1 MPLSLYSAYVQP
13 ILQLLY
19 PVPHVKALDTQR
31 GLHGHEHSFGDS
43 SGDQGPWTRAHAFFN
58 ISITPIEC
66 SIVCSRTLVDAY
78 FMPLLSTMPKNAQAS
93 ISAEDFVAVSVEG
106 EGLEAGQ
113 RVLELTSPLAMAG
126 M

>member
-1 MPLSLYSAYVQP
+1 MPLKFYSAYVQP

-19 PVPHVKALDTQR
+19 PTADATAQ
-31 GLHGHEHSFGDS
+31 GTNGHSQVDEDRPSGYS
-43 SGDQGPWTRAHAFFN
+43 SEGPWTSAHAFLN

-66 SIVCSRTLVDAY
+66 SIVCSKTLAAHY
-78 FMPLLSTMPKNAQAS
+78 FAPLVAGMPKADRAS
-93 ISAEDFVAVSVEG
+93 ISAEDFVAVAVEG

>member
-1 MPLSLYSAYVQP
+1 MPLRLYSAYVQP

-19 PVPHVKALDTQR
+19 PAPQPATRYTNGAHDGKPRSNGVSNLQ
-31 GLHGHEHSFGDS
+31 S
-43 SGDQGPWTRAHAFFN
+43 PWTNAHRFLN
-58 ISITPIEC
+58 VSITPIEC
-66 SIVCSRTLVDAY
+66 SIVCSKTLAERY
-78 FMPLLSTMPKNAQAS
+78 FVPLVSTLPKQDQ
-93 ISAEDFVAVSVEG
+93 ISPSSEVYVAVSVAG